1 MILIEQFS
9 IEESK
14 NKNLQLYKKKYRY
27 CSVYLI
33 YRLLQLKLI
42 FTVCV
47 GEYVPEEG
55 KGQPGG
61 VEGCREAQQ
70 G

>member
-1 MILIEQFS
+1 M
-9 IEESK
+9 
-14 NKNLQLYKKKYRY
+14 
-27 CSVYLI
+27 
-33 YRLLQLKLI
+33 
-42 FTVCV
+42 CV

-70 G
+70 GQAPREVNHRDEEVLQEPDKKKSKTPTLCI